1 MNSGR
6 RDEKSLFQEEGAE
19 ATIVRWIGKTTLKG
33 SPVDLRMPL
42 MFLAHQP
49 HPIPSL
55 PSLRTSTPSSAAIGL
70 KMCLIKADLQRSWG
84 TLARRRSR

>member
-6 RDEKSLFQEEGAE
+6 RDEKSPSQTSVEEGEE
-19 ATIVRWIGKTTLKG
+19 ATIVSQIGKTTLIG

-42 MFLAHQP
+42 IFLAHQP

-55 PSLRTSTPSSAAIGL
+55 PSLRISTLSSAAIG
-70 KMCLIKADLQRSWG
+70 
-84 TLARRRSR
+84 